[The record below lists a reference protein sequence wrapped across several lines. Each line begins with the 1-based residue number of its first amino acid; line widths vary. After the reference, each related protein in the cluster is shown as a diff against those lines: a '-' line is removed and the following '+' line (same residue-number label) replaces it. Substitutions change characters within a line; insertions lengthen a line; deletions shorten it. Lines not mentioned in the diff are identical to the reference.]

1 MKKSIYQIY
10 YEEIERI
17 INDEN
22 TKAIYLVGSSK
33 NLNLKDED
41 ISLSDIDIF
50 VFVKDGD
57 LQTRIVKKIENI
69 GFDINYFSE
78 KGVYKFIN
86 EKEYF
91 FLKEMK
97 EPKVIY
103 DKNKISNKII
113 NLCKEKFIEGPNK
126 ISEEEIKLLKA
137 CILAKVDDL
146 KDIEKFNSFEYQF
159 LTNLY
164 LKDIIVGYFIINN
177 RWIPKDKKLFN
188 SLKEE
193 DIRSYKLCKKAIE
206 TYEYKDLINAY
217 KYIFKEQL

>member
-10 YEEIERI
+10 NDEIEKI
-17 INDEN
+17 INNEN
-22 TKAIYLVGSSK
+22 TEAIYLVGSSK
-33 NLNLKDED
+33 NLNLKDEE

-50 VFVKDGD
+50 VFVKNGD
-57 LQTRIVKKIENI
+57 LQTRIVKKVENI

-86 EKEYF
+86 EKENF

-97 EPKVIY
+97 NPKVIY
-103 DKNKISNKII
+103 DKNNISNKII

-126 ISEEEIKLLKA
+126 ISKEELNLLKS
-137 CILAKVDDL
+137 CILAKVEDL
-146 KDIEKFNSFEYQF
+146 KDIDKFDSFEYQF

-177 RWIPKDKKLFN
+177 RWIPKDKKLFT

-193 DIRSYKLCKKAIE
+193 DIKVYNLCKRVIK

-217 KYIFKEQL
+217 KYIF

>member
-10 YEEIERI
+10 NDEIEKI
-17 INDEN
+17 INNEN
-22 TKAIYLVGSSK
+22 TEAIYLVGSSK
-33 NLNLKDED
+33 NLNLKDEE

-50 VFVKDGD
+50 VFVKNGD
-57 LQTRIVKKIENI
+57 LQTRIVKKVENI

-97 EPKVIY
+97 NPKVIY
-103 DKNKISNKII
+103 DKNNISNKII

-126 ISEEEIKLLKA
+126 ISKEELNLLKS
-137 CILAKVDDL
+137 CILAKVEDL
-146 KDIEKFNSFEYQF
+146 KDIDKFDSFEYQF

-177 RWIPKDKKLFN
+177 RWIPKDKKLFT

-193 DIRSYKLCKKAIE
+193 DIKVYNLCKRVIK

-217 KYIFKEQL
+217 KYIF